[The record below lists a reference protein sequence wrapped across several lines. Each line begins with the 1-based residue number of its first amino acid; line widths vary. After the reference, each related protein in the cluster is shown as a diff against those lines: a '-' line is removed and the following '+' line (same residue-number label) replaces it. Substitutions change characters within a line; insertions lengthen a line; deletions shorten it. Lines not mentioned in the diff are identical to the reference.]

1 MTTKSSIDI
10 IRAEA
15 PNTRFEPNAL
25 IFTKPQS
32 LEQLN
37 RLAVGVSKLEGAT
50 AWWLGDIGLAIQDAK
65 RAEFKSRNKKSSLVT
80 AQDFEAA
87 ADAFASE
94 YTTGRADAIG
104 VDDGYWRNCVVL
116 SRFFPASQRCDGL
129 SVHHHRVSLI
139 GAGGAKG
146 EPKLAR
152 KWLETATEHGWSA
165 SELRRHVNLSLAT
178 HTPASAEPEVNRW
191 KFLDEA
197 DREAV
202 KAKDLVVPREA
213 AVSMLTRFKAIVEF
227 IDRLK
232 LIAKGEVAP

>member
-1 MTTKSSIDI
+1 MSKETIEI

-15 PNTRFEPNAL
+15 PNTRFEPNAV

-37 RLAVGVSKLEGAT
+37 KLAAGVSKLEGAT

-65 RAEFKSRNKKSSLVT
+65 RAEFKAANKKDKLIT
-80 AQDFEAA
+80 ADDWNAA
-87 ADAFASE
+87 ADAYARE
-94 YTTGRADAIG
+94 YTTGRADSIG
-104 VDDGYWRNCVVL
+104 VDDGYWWNCVL
-116 SRFFPASQRCDGL
+116 LCRFFPSSQRCEGL
-129 SVHHHRVSLI
+129 SVHHHRVALI

-146 EPKLAR
+146 DPRQAK
-152 KWLETATEHGWSA
+152 KWLETAREHGWSA

-178 HTPASAEPEVNRW
+178 HTPATAEPEINRW
-191 KFLDEA
+191 KFMDEA

-202 KAKDLVVPREA
+202 KTKDLEVPREA
-213 AVSMLTRFKAIVEF
+213 AVSLLTRFKAIVEF

-232 LIAKGEVAP
+232 LIAKGESAP